1 MNHAKSCKGEIK
13 MNAKISQQLAQQ
25 LERCSTINE
34 DVGHVDQQMFRQGM
48 SKLAAAVNVIT
59 TDGHAGKAGFTASAV
74 CSVSDSPPTLLVC
87 LNRSASVYET
97 FKTNQVLC
105 VNTLNAQQQHLSN
118 VFGGKTPMSARFA
131 EGKWRTLLTQAPVLE
146 DALVSFDCRVVQSV
160 SIGSHDVLFCQVK
173 AIRQQSEENA
183 LVYFS
188 RSYCETQ
195 SM

>member
-1 MNHAKSCKGEIK
+1 

-34 DVGHVDQQMFRQGM
+34 DVVHVDQQTFRQGM

-59 TDGHAGKAGFTASAV
+59 TDGRAGKAGFTASAV

-87 LNRSASVYET
+87 LNRSASVYEI

-131 EGKWRTLLTQAPVLE
+131 EGQWRTLLTQAPVLE

-160 SIGSHDVLFCQVK
+160 SVGSHDVLFCQVK

-183 LVYFS
+183 LVYFN